1 MARAIARVP
10 ILGSLLSVEG
20 NEVEVGGDLPVSGH
34 EENGVWHHTLGLR
47 RPQVFLVIFLTM
59 FDSRGWR
66 CLKSCAQRI
75 HCIVPIIPGP
85 ATPS

>member
-34 EENGVWHHTLGLR
+34 EENGVWHHT
-47 RPQVFLVIFLTM
+47 RPQEASGFFGYISDHV
-59 FDSRGWR
+59 
-66 CLKSCAQRI
+66 
-75 HCIVPIIPGP
+75 
-85 ATPS
+85 